1 MRFDY
6 SRRIVGRRRPRYS
19 GAPCTPPSNPR
30 RLPLHPGPKAS
41 FPSAASASATRF
53 TPNRATGYCSRCS
66 AAAGSSSRSSG
77 RSTDVSFEVAR
88 GETVG
93 IIGRNGSGK
102 STLLQLIAGTLT
114 PTTGTVAVR
123 GRVAALLE
131 LGSGFNPEF
140 SGRENVYLN
149 GAILGLPRSEIDAR
163 MATIVAFAGLEEF
176 IDRPVKTYSSG
187 MLMRLAFSVAV
198 NVEPDVLIVDEA
210 LAVGDTAFQL
220 KCVERLEH
228 LTKSGVTLLFV
239 SHDTALVKSFCA
251 RALYLERGQPEGAGP
266 PGCHHRALRARH
278 PAGRRCAGREAGRA
292 QAVRRRRARA
302 SPSARTKV
310 ASPPPRSAQPARR
323 ARTSAYGDD
332 LKFDVAVEFADDVA
346 QPCLSVIVHD
356 RQARELGGAYFP
368 IDKPAAENG
377 MCRAVLRCGLDAR
390 LGAGPWSITLRLENR
405 RSGQLAFPIDKQVGA
420 LVFEIEQPDRDA
432 YFALVDLH
440 LRCAPAPAGATNP
453 T

>member
-1 MRFDY
+1 MHAAAEPAPAPAAAESVIAVRGLGKRYEIYAQPRDRLLQSLF
-6 SRRIVGRRRPRYS
+6 RGRRQFFQEFWALS
-19 GAPCTPPSNPR
+19 
-30 RLPLHPGPKAS
+30 
-41 FPSAASASATRF
+41 
-53 TPNRATGYCSRCS
+53 
-66 AAAGSSSRSSG
+66 
-77 RSTDVSFEVAR
+77 DVSFDVAR

-114 PTTGTVAVR
+114 PTTGTVSVR

-140 SGRENVYLN
+140 SGRENVFLN
-149 GAILGLPRSEIDAR
+149 GAILGLPRSEIAAR
-163 MATIVAFAGLEEF
+163 LGTIVGFAGLEEF

-220 KCVERLEH
+220 KCLERLER
-228 LTKSGVTLLFV
+228 LTTSGVTLLFV

-251 RALYLERGQPEGAGP
+251 RALYLERGRLKAEGRPDVMTELYALDIRQSEGAQVGKP
-266 PGCHHRALRARH
+266 VVLKPFVGSGEGIAFGTGEGRIVSAAFCSTGTTRAR
-278 PAGRRCAGREAGRA
+278 
-292 QAVRRRRARA
+292 
-302 SPSARTKV
+302 
-310 ASPPPRSAQPARR
+310 
-323 ARTSAYGDD
+323 SAYGDD
-332 LKFDVAVEFADDVA
+332 LAFDVAVEFAADVA

-368 IDKPAAENG
+368 IERPREVDG
-377 MCRAVLRCGLDAR
+377 VCRAMLRCGLDAR

-420 LVFEIEQPDRDA
+420 LVFEVEQPDRDA

-440 LRCAPAPAGATNP
+440 LRCTPVPAQAARAS
-453 T
+453 

>member
-1 MRFDY
+1 MHAAVEPAPQAPPAAAADSVIAVRGLGKRYEIYAQPRDRLLQSLF
-6 SRRIVGRRRPRYS
+6 RGRRRFFQEFWALS
-19 GAPCTPPSNPR
+19 
-30 RLPLHPGPKAS
+30 
-41 FPSAASASATRF
+41 
-53 TPNRATGYCSRCS
+53 
-66 AAAGSSSRSSG
+66 
-77 RSTDVSFEVAR
+77 DVSFDVAR
-88 GETVG
+88 GESVG

-114 PTTGTVAVR
+114 ATTGTVNVH

-149 GAILGLPRSEIDAR
+149 GAILGLSRSDIAAR
-163 MATIVAFAGLEEF
+163 LDTIVAFAGLEEF

-220 KCVERLEH
+220 KCLERLER
-228 LTKSGVTLLFV
+228 LTTSGVTLLFV
-239 SHDTALVKSFCA
+239 SHDTALVKSYCA
-251 RALYLERGQPEGAGP
+251 RALYLERGRLKAEGRPDVITELYALDIRQAEGVQSGRPVALKPFVGP
-266 PGCHHRALRARH
+266 GDGIAFGTDE
-278 PAGRRCAGREAGRA
+278 GRIASAAFCATGTT
-292 QAVRRRRARA
+292 
-302 SPSARTKV
+302 RT
-310 ASPPPRSAQPARR
+310 
-323 ARTSAYGDD
+323 TSAYGDD
-332 LKFDVAVEFADDVA
+332 LTFDVAVEFGADVA

-368 IDKPAAENG
+368 IDRPAPVNG
-377 MCRAVLRCGLDAR
+377 VCRVVLRCGLAAR
-390 LGAGPWSITLRLENR
+390 LGAGPWSITLRLESR

-440 LRCAPAPAGATNP
+440 LRCAPAPAATP
-453 T
+453 GTT

>member
-1 MRFDY
+1 MHVAVEPAPPPAPTRDAVIAIRGLGKRYEIYGQPRDRLLQSLF
-6 SRRIVGRRRPRYS
+6 RGRRQFFQEFWALS
-19 GAPCTPPSNPR
+19 
-30 RLPLHPGPKAS
+30 
-41 FPSAASASATRF
+41 
-53 TPNRATGYCSRCS
+53 
-66 AAAGSSSRSSG
+66 
-77 RSTDVSFEVAR
+77 DVSFDVAR

-114 PTTGTVAVR
+114 PSEGTVSVR

-140 SGRENVYLN
+140 SGRENVFLN

-163 MATIVAFAGLEEF
+163 MATIIGFAGLEEF

-210 LAVGDTAFQL
+210 LSVGDTAFQL

-251 RALYLERGQPEGAGP
+251 RALYLERGKLKAEGRPDVITELYALDIRQAEGAQAGKAV
-266 PGCHHRALRARH
+266 ALKPFVGDGDGIAFGTRE
-278 PAGRRCAGREAGRA
+278 GRITTAAFCATGTTRMR
-292 QAVRRRRARA
+292 
-302 SPSARTKV
+302 
-310 ASPPPRSAQPARR
+310 
-323 ARTSAYGDD
+323 SAYGDD
-332 LKFDVAVEFADDVA
+332 LTFDVAVEFAADVA

-368 IDKPAAENG
+368 IDKTTAENG
-377 MCRAVLRCGLDAR
+377 LCRAVLRCGLDAR

-405 RSGQLAFPIDKQVGA
+405 RSSQLSFPIDKQVGA

-440 LRCAPAPAGATNP
+440 LRCAPAPPVPTNP
-453 T
+453 A